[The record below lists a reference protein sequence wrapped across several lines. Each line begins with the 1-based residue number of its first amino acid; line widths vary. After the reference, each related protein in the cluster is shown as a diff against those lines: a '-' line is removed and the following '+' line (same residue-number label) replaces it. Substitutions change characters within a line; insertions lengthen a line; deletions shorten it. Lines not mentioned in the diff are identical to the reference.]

1 MPPGSLRDRTT
12 HHFAPPPAVP
22 CLVLPGCGDDEA
34 SQRKAFIA
42 FLQSRIVDKP
52 GIHVAR
58 PTAEERKSWGDYAKH
73 YDVIP
78 AFNDAL
84 SERVSKP
91 LQAAVQRG
99 AVRSLQDLLDRRTEL
114 QAAGQGV
121 AELVAE
127 LDRQFAAAEAAR
139 AGLKEPADLATVYQ
153 AAYERDV
160 AGPARAFREAL
171 PIAQDALAKSLALA
185 DLLAQNRA
193 RIKLDGALVQVA
205 DPALRQDVQG
215 RMAAMNEAAQR
226 AQAAQ
231 TRLRALITGS

>member
-1 MPPGSLRDRTT
+1 MT
-12 HHFAPPPAVP
+12 APPAIPRRLLLAAAP
-22 CLVLPGCGDDEA
+22 CLALPGCGDEEA

-58 PTAEERKSWGDYAKH
+58 PTADERKSWGDYAKH
-73 YDVIP
+73 YDVIT
-78 AFNDAL
+78 AFNDTL

-91 LQAAVQRG
+91 LQDAVQHG

-114 QAAGQGV
+114 QAASQGV
-121 AELVAE
+121 GELAAE
-127 LDRQFAAAEAAR
+127 LDRQFAAVKVAR
-139 AGLKEPADLATVYQ
+139 AGLTRLADLKAVYQ

-160 AGPARAFREAL
+160 ADPARAFQEAL
-171 PIAQDALAKSLALA
+171 PLARDALARSLALA
-185 DLLAQNRA
+185 DLLAQNQA

-205 DPALRQDVQG
+205 NPALRQEVQT

-226 AQAAQ
+226 TQAAQ
-231 TRLRALITGS
+231 AKLRTLITGS